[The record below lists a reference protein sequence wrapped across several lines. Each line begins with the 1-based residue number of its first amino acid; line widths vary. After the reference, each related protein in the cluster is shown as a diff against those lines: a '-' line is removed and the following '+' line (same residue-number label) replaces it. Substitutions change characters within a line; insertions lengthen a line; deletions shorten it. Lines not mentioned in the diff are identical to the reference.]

1 MSGFQNNRVTCEFL
15 NLIHIILMLAIS
27 KAFRSD
33 YEAWMYRAFFY
44 LPDEANLLELFC
56 KYFNYH
62 IA

>member
-1 MSGFQNNRVTCEFL
+1 
-15 NLIHIILMLAIS
+15 MLAIS